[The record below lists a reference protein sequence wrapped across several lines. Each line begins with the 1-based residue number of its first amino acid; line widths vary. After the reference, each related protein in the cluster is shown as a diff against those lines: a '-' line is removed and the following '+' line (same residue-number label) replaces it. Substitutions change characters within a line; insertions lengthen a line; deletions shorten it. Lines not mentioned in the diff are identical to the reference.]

1 MGATPVGTDGGLRG
15 PDGTA
20 PGRVPYYPVML
31 DLRDRPCVVLGG
43 GREAEA
49 KVRGLL
55 DAGARVTLV
64 AATATE
70 ALARWAAEGRIRW
83 IRREYRPGDLAGFVL
98 VIAATGDPDLN
109 RRIRREAD
117 RRHLWVN
124 AVDDP
129 PHCSFILPAVH
140 RQGDL
145 VVAVGTGGQSPA
157 LAARLRDRLARELG
171 PEYATWIA
179 LLGSMRPA
187 VAARIPDP
195 DRRRALW
202 YRMVDSEGLAL
213 VRRGDVEGAR
223 RLLEALLDAAAGG
236 PADAPPASAALT
248 PHPTSRPGDAAP
260 DPRADGFAEG
270 ADPAPTAVATTRVG
284 TAPAG
289 AISGSAHGVQG
300 RSRQAPAEP
309 SVPSPLPGHPQ
320 PPRSPS
326 HQGPGTVYLVGAGPG
341 DPELLTLRAARIL
354 AEADCVLYDRLVSP
368 AVLARVRPGA
378 ERIAVGKAPRGAGG
392 SMAAWSQEA
401 ILDLLADRARRHR
414 VVVRLKGGDPM
425 VFGRGGEELA
435 ELRRRGI
442 PVQVVP
448 GVTSA
453 VAAPGLAGIPL
464 TLRGVASSFTVA
476 SGHCQAGSSQ
486 DWARLAAADT
496 LVVLMGVANR
506 QATARALIEAGR
518 PPAEPCAFVEWA
530 SWPRQ
535 RVIRATLE
543 AVAAGCVQ
551 TEAPAVWIIGPVAA
565 WADEPAIRGTPP
577 AARVDAPSSPAPV
590 RGASRR

>member
-1 MGATPVGTDGGLRG
+1 
-15 PDGTA
+15 
-20 PGRVPYYPVML
+20 
-31 DLRDRPCVVLGG
+31 
-43 GREAEA
+43 
-49 KVRGLL
+49 
-55 DAGARVTLV
+55 
-64 AATATE
+64 
-70 ALARWAAEGRIRW
+70 
-83 IRREYRPGDLAGFVL
+83 
-98 VIAATGDPDLN
+98 
-109 RRIRREAD
+109 
-117 RRHLWVN
+117 
-124 AVDDP
+124 VDDP

-145 VVAVGTGGQSPA
+145 VVAIGTGGKSPA
-157 LAARLRDRLARELG
+157 LATRLRDRLARELG

-213 VRRGDVEGAR
+213 VRRGDVAGAR
-223 RLLEALLDAAAGG
+223 RLLEALLDAAAGQAGDPSPAPAQPTRHPARPATHGGAHPAADRSGEPRVPAPPPAPAMGLG
-236 PADAPPASAALT
+236 PAAANGHPGPSRAAL
-248 PHPTSRPGDAAP
+248 
-260 DPRADGFAEG
+260 
-270 ADPAPTAVATTRVG
+270 PAPEASPR
-284 TAPAG
+284 
-289 AISGSAHGVQG
+289 GSAQG
-300 RSRQAPAEP
+300 SRHRE
-309 SVPSPLPGHPQ
+309 
-320 PPRSPS
+320 
-326 HQGPGTVYLVGAGPG
+326 GPGTVYLVGAGPG

-354 AEADCVLYDRLVSP
+354 AEADCVLHDRLVSP

-378 ERIAVGKAPRGAGG
+378 ELIPVGKAPRHAGGAG
-392 SMAAWSQEA
+392 AASSQEA
-401 ILDLLADRARRHR
+401 IVDLLADRARRHR

-506 QATARALIEAGR
+506 HATARALIEAGR
-518 PPAEPCAFVEWA
+518 PAAEPCAFVEWA
-530 SWPRQ
+530 SWPAQ
-535 RVIRATLE
+535 RVIRATLG
-543 AVAAGCVQ
+543 AVAAGRVQ
-551 TEAPAVWIIGPVAA
+551 VEAPAVWIIGPVAA
-565 WADEPAIRGTPP
+565 WADEPAATGPPPGTAGATAGRTPP
-577 AARVDAPSSPAPV
+577 LAAAGAAGTAPGTRTPTGGPRA
-590 RGASRR
+590 